1 MITLPYPLPSA
12 PLAHPAADP
21 SSQKP
26 MLADRRSTH
35 LLELLEAGFQK
46 DTHRFRI
53 QSGDLKT
60 SFARARSFGAGY
72 GSPDDW
78 SEIWCR
84 RWDEV
89 EATASHVEDLTVTM
103 DDTMVTPHPTRL
115 KSASISWADILANLK
130 ILSSQVEDLRTLA
143 FMINS
148 TTPKN
153 WDRLMESM
161 KKTVTTAESC
171 LLALNLKLELLKM
184 PSRAEVDKILLD
196 LTPLPPQEQN
206 PAAKRALTAMEEYE
220 EAESDLSREHH
231 QALGFFDAV
240 KTMFMWVESP
250 EERVIKN
257 RPNEVGAI

>member
-1 MITLPYPLPSA
+1 MITRPHPVPDAPLPH
-12 PLAHPAADP
+12 LAAELSPAKLA
-21 SSQKP
+21 
-26 MLADRRSTH
+26 LADRRSTH
-35 LLELLEAGFQK
+35 LLELLEVGFQK
-46 DTHRFRI
+46 DLHLLMT
-53 QSGDLKT
+53 QSTDLRNDFT
-60 SFARARSFGAGY
+60 RARSFGAGS

-78 SEIWCR
+78 SESWCK

-89 EATASHVEDLTVTM
+89 EATVSHVEDLTVTV
-103 DDTMVTPHPTRL
+103 DNTMVTPHPTRL
-115 KSASISWADILANLK
+115 KSASISWNDILANLK

-161 KKTVTTAESC
+161 KKIVSSAESC
-171 LLALNLKLELLKM
+171 LLALNLRLELLKM

-257 RPNEVGAI
+257 RPNEVGSI